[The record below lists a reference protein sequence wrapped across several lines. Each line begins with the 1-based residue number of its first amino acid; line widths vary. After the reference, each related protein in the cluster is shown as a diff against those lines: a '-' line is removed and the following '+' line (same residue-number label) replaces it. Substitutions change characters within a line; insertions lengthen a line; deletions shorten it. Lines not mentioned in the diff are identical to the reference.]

1 MKSAPMPNV
10 EEQGTKTIE
19 FSPKG
24 NGNEVTDN
32 TPATIKDDS
41 QTKKTSIT
49 ERFAAMVGMKPRDK
63 EEATTATDKSKT
75 FGTVSAITTEAGQE
89 KEQVTAGNPVRHLA
103 ESKAPLVELGI
114 DAKVRTDVQK
124 TKVWLGGPPRN
135 EEGVPT

>member
-1 MKSAPMPNV
+1 MPNV

-24 NGNEVTDN
+24 NGNKVTDK
-32 TPATIKDDS
+32 TPATIKDDL
-41 QTKKTSIT
+41 QKKKTSIT

-89 KEQVTAGNPVRHLA
+89 KEQVTAGNPVSHLA

>member
-1 MKSAPMPNV
+1 MESAPMPNV

-49 ERFAAMVGMKPRDK
+49 EKFAAMVGMKPRDK

-89 KEQVTAGNPVRHLA
+89 KEQGTAVNPVRHLA

-114 DAKVRTDVQK
+114 DAKIEQTYK
-124 TKVWLGGPPRN
+124 KIKCS
-135 EEGVPT
+135 

>member
-1 MKSAPMPNV
+1 MPNV
-10 EEQGTKTIE
+10 EEQGTKTFE

-24 NGNEVTDN
+24 NGNDEVTDN